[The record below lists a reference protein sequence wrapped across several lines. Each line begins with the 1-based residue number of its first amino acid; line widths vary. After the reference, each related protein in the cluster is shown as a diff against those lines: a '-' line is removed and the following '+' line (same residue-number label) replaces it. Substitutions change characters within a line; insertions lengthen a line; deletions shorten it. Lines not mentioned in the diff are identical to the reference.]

1 MYARIPQQEA
11 QINESTLN
19 CNSRENNK
27 LLQKLEIAPATSNH
41 NLAARAKD
49 YSVNASK
56 NILPQTP

>member
-1 MYARIPQQEA
+1 MYARITQQEA
-11 QINESTLN
+11 HINESTLN

-27 LLQKLEIAPATSNH
+27 LLQKLEIAPASLNH
-41 NLAARAKD
+41 NLARAKD